1 MPPKAEGGG
10 KASVSND
17 AFLAACIKHAK
28 EKVNVN
34 FEALSKEVGMSVGGA
49 A

>member
-1 MPPKAEGGG
+1 MAPKTEGGV
-10 KASVSND
+10 KATVSND

-28 EKVNVN
+28 EKLCVN
-34 FEALSKEVGMSVGGA
+34 FESLSKEIGMSTGGA

>member
-1 MPPKAEGGG
+1 MPPKADG
-10 KASVSND
+10 KVPVSND

-28 EKVNVN
+28 EKVSPN
-34 FEALSKEVGMSVGGA
+34 FETLAKEVGMSTGGA